1 MLRVSIYKSHK
12 KFKFAL
18 KMLSIKNKI
27 ERSVI
32 KLDRWIEKNGWAGYD
47 PYDIKEIKLVRK
59 LTDYGNKNRT
69 FEIIREIVF
78 ELFYTFP
85 YFSRKL
91 FRVKPRIN
99 SKAMSLFSKG
109 YLDLYKIN
117 GKRRYLLKS
126 KYCIDWL
133 LENKVTKF
141 GGIGWGY
148 PFDWQSQELIPKF
161 TPNGIVT
168 TAAGDAFWGWYQLT
182 KEDKY
187 LKKCEEICEFLVSLP
202 IDRINKNQIC
212 FSYTPVF
219 INHVHNLNL
228 FVAEFLIKIGKE
240 TGNDN
245 WISLGTNAVN
255 YTVSNQLDN
264 GAFDYNGP
272 PEKSRN
278 FSDNYHTGFVL
289 RMLHSIW
296 ELTENK
302 EVFDSLTKCFKH
314 YINNFF
320 EEEKIPKILP
330 DRKYRIDIHSCA
342 ESINC
347 LSQLSRT
354 FPEGLKIAENVA
366 KWTIDNLQDPE
377 GYFYY
382 GFIKSRFIRKPFLSK
397 IPYIRWGQAWML
409 KGLTN
414 LLLNA

>member
-1 MLRVSIYKSHK
+1 MFIGNGVYEKLNASIQ
-12 KFKFAL
+12 
-18 KMLSIKNKI
+18 
-27 ERSVI
+27 R
-32 KLDRWIEKNGWAGYD
+32 LDQWLDNNGWAGYD
-47 PYDIKEIKLVRK
+47 PYDIKELKWVRK
-59 LTDYGNKNRT
+59 LTYIGNKNPLY
-69 FEIIREIVF
+69 EVVRETVF

-85 YFSRKL
+85 HFSRKI

-99 SKAMSLFSKG
+99 AKAIALFSKS
-109 YLDLYKIN
+109 YLDLYKISME
-117 GKRRYLLKS
+117 KSYLNKS
-126 KYCIDWL
+126 EYCLNWL
-133 LENKVTKF
+133 LENKITKYR
-141 GGIGWGY
+141 GIAWGY
-148 PFDWQSQELIPKF
+148 PFDWQTTELIPKY

-168 TAAGDAFWGWYQLT
+168 TAAGDAFWSWYQFT

-187 LKKCEEICEFLVSLP
+187 LKTCEEICKFLISLP
-202 IDRINKNQIC
+202 IDRIEKNQLC

-240 TGNDN
+240 TGNDK
-245 WISLGTNAVN
+245 WILLGTKAVN
-255 YTVSNQLDN
+255 YTISNQLDN

-296 ELTENK
+296 ELTGNQK
-302 EVFDSLTKCFKH
+302 VLNSLTKCYEH

-320 EEEKIPKILP
+320 EEEKIPKLLP
-330 DRKYRIDIHSCA
+330 NRKYRIDIHSCA

-347 LSQLSRT
+347 LSQLSGT

-366 KWTIDNLQDPE
+366 KWTIDNLQSPE